1 MEYVTGKINLGEDLK
16 YLNKK
21 TAKVYLKN
29 KKQDK
34 LNVIAPMLWFQR
46 KNKSKMSSQIP

>member
-1 MEYVTGKINLGEDLK
+1 MEYVKGKINLSENLM

-21 TAKVYLKN
+21 TGKVYLKN

-34 LNVIAPMLWFQR
+34 LNVIAPMLWLWR